1 MFTIANRRINAHLLR
16 QGLNHGTLPGPLPSH
31 SLDANDDA
39 DTRGGLSV
47 STSLLRTAIITSLP
61 ISSSTT
67 RPVATQKIDA
77 HAADEILV
85 RQRLQRPVA
94 PHLTVYQV
102 NQTWTG
108 SSIWMRFTGVGVM
121 GVAYGYF
128 MAYALNPLV
137 GWNLGSE
144 SLIATFA
151 TMSPLAKGS
160 IKFGLSWPFV
170 FHFVN
175 GIKQLVY
182 DMGIG
187 YGKRTIEASN
197 NWPFIIGVFGALVLT
212 FAL

>member
-1 MFTIANRRINAHLLR
+1 MNSAPQYQRWSKREHQLIAHR
-16 QGLNHGTLPGPLPSH
+16 SH
-31 SLDANDDA
+31 H
-39 DTRGGLSV
+39 V
-47 STSLLRTAIITSLP
+47 P
-61 ISSSTT
+61 IHFF
-67 RPVATQKIDA
+67 I
-77 HAADEILV
+77 H
-85 RQRLQRPVA
+85 
-94 PHLTVYQV
+94 Y
-102 NQTWTG
+102 QTWTG

-128 MAYALNPLV
+128 IAYALNPFV

-151 TMSPLAKGS
+151 IMSPLAKGS

-187 YGKRTIEASN
+187 YEKRTIEASN
-197 NWPFIIGVFGALVLT
+197 NWPFVIGVFGALILT